1 MTAEKTTEKTAVEP
15 VTERAL
21 TPPKIGSGTQYW
33 YGRVNYWADT
43 GALQKK
49 EIEYMRKRGVSG
61 YIIEMAGWGSSN
73 MREKAN
79 TTKYKNW
86 VSRINTYYKHI
97 HAQCVKNG
105 LWLFV
110 CIVNDNALSSKHGN
124 KAVDPKHYYNDVATD
139 LLKIVLADGPQNVVV
154 QPVSELYNNRVK
166 NHPGPA
172 WCKNAISKLKAKKFP
187 TCNNDAYGSPTG
199 LSGCDYMAWHPDSI
213 KEKVPSKVKVS
224 KSKIFMVSDTG
235 GIISELNG
243 GTDCDKTDADCKPSK
258 IKEWKKNCAGYAVVG
273 YYDFKRKKY
282 NEAAIKAMGK

>member
-1 MTAEKTTEKTAVEP
+1 MTTEKTAVEP
-15 VTERAL
+15 VTERAP

-61 YIIEMAGWGSSN
+61 YIIEMAGWGSSS

-86 VSRINTYYKHI
+86 VGRINTYYKHI

-110 CIVNDNALSSKHGN
+110 GIVNDNALSNKHGN
-124 KAVDPKHYYNDVATD
+124 KAVDPRHYYNDVATD
-139 LLKIVLADGPQNVVV
+139 LLKIIIADGSQNVIV
-154 QPVSELYNNRVK
+154 QPISELYSSRVK

-172 WCKNAISKLKAKKFP
+172 WQKSAIEKLKKSKFK
-187 TCNNDAYGSPTG
+187 TCNNDAYGRPSG
-199 LSGCDYMAWHPDSI
+199 LGGCDFLAWHPDNT
-213 KEKVPSKVKVS
+213 KHLPKLKVS
-224 KSKIFMVSDTG
+224 KSKIFIISDTG

-243 GTDCDKTDADCKPSK
+243 GTDCDKTDANCKPSK
-258 IKEWKKNCAGYAVVG
+258 IKEWKKNCSGYAVCG
-273 YYDFKRKKY
+273 YYDFKRKSY